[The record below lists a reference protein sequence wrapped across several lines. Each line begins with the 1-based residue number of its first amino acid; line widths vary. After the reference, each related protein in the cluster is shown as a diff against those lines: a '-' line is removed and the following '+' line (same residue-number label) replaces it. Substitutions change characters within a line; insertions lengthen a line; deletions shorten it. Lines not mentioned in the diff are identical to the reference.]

1 MKEKNQDEEK
11 QEDLLSFQRDNRFIL
26 FFAIWQ
32 NNYLYKA
39 KKRNLF
45 SFFYVQFNMKFFL
58 FLSLFISTI
67 FASTLNLSISSNP
80 SRINPILSTDS
91 ASSEITNWIFNGLFK
106 YDKNGNIVCD
116 LAKSYNFD
124 TPIKLIIKLKENVKW
139 HDGKLFS
146 SDDVIFTYNMINSPK
161 VFTPTKSSF
170 DMVKSVRKIDDFSVE
185 IIYKKPYFKALE
197 IWMTG
202 LLPYHLL
209 KNEKDLMTSK
219 FNKNPIGTGS
229 YKLKTLT
236 ISSDIILNA
245 NDDYF
250 KGRPKIDKISYKFI
264 PDTTT
269 AFYTLKQG
277 QLDIGGL
284 TPIQIDRQIN
294 DKFKKDFKIFEKPSF
309 GYTYL
314 GFNLK
319 GTKFKDIRIRQA
331 LSLAINRQEMVDVLF
346 FGHGKV
352 CTGPFLP
359 KTFAFN
365 ENIKVPLQNI
375 QKAKQLLKQM
385 GYDKNNPFEFQVI
398 TNANNSIRVNAAEIL
413 QYQLS
418 KVGIKMKIRV
428 MEWQA
433 FLNTIV
439 HPRNFDAIILGW
451 GLSLMP
457 DAKPLWHSTSYKK
470 GGFNLVG
477 YSNKKVDTLIEQ
489 GAITI
494 DKKKLSKI
502 YKEIFTHIS
511 TDLPYLF
518 LYIPN
523 SITVVNDKIKN
534 VEDALIGVTHNQKDW
549 IKE

>member
-1 MKEKNQDEEK
+1 MR
-11 QEDLLSFQRDNRFIL
+11 LLI
-26 FFAIWQ
+26 
-32 NNYLYKA
+32 
-39 KKRNLF
+39 
-45 SFFYVQFNMKFFL
+45 
-58 FLSLFISTI
+58 FLSLLFSSVYS
-67 FASTLNLSISSNP
+67 STLNLSISSNP

-91 ASSEITNWIFNGLFK
+91 ASSEISQWIFNGLFK
-106 YDKNGNIVCD
+106 YDKDGNVVCD
-116 LAKSYNFD
+116 LAKSYHFK
-124 TPIKLIIKLKENVKW
+124 TPTKLIVKIKENIKW
-139 HDGKLFS
+139 HDGYIFTA
-146 SDDVIFTYNMINSPK
+146 DDVIFTFNMINSPK

-170 DMVKSVRKIDDFSVE
+170 DKVKSVKKLDEFTVE
-185 IIYKKPYFKALE
+185 INYKQPYFKALE
-197 IWMTG
+197 IWLTG
-202 LLPYHLL
+202 LLPKHLL
-209 KNEKDLMTSK
+209 KDEKNLMTSK
-219 FNKNPIGTGS
+219 FNKNPVGTGS
-229 YKLKTLT
+229 YKLKTLS
-236 ISSDIILNA
+236 ISSDIVLTA
-245 NDDYF
+245 YDDYF
-250 KGRPKIDKISYKFI
+250 DGRPKIDKISYRFI

-269 AFYTLKQG
+269 AFYTLKQQ

-319 GTKFKDIRIRQA
+319 GEKFKDIRIRKA

-346 FGHGKV
+346 FGHAKV

-359 KTFAFN
+359 DTFAFN
-365 ENIKVPLQNI
+365 KDVKSPIQNI
-375 QKAKQLLKQM
+375 QKAKKLLKEM
-385 GYDKNNPFEFQVI
+385 GYDENNPFEFQVI

-418 KVGIKMKIRV
+418 KVGVKMKIRV

-457 DAKPLWHSTSYKK
+457 DAQPLWHSKSDKK

-477 YSNKKVDTLIEQ
+477 YSNAKVDNLIEK
-489 GAITI
+489 GAVTI
-494 DKKKLSKI
+494 DKDNLSKI
-502 YKEIFTHIS
+502 YREIFTQIS
-511 TDLPYLF
+511 DDLPYLF

-534 VEDALIGVTHNQKDW
+534 VSDTLIGVTHNQKDW

>member
-1 MKEKNQDEEK
+1 MRILI
-11 QEDLLSFQRDNRFIL
+11 LLPLLLIS
-26 FFAIWQ
+26 
-32 NNYLYKA
+32 LY
-39 KKRNLF
+39 
-45 SFFYVQFNMKFFL
+45 S
-58 FLSLFISTI
+58 
-67 FASTLNLSISSNP
+67 STLNLYISSNP
-80 SRINPILSTDS
+80 SRINPILSSDS
-91 ASSEITNWIFNGLFK
+91 ASSEITDWIFNGLFK
-106 YDKNGNIVCD
+106 YDKDGNVVCD
-116 LAKSYNFD
+116 LAKSYKFE
-124 TPIKLIIKLKENVKW
+124 TSTKLIVKLKQNVKW
-139 HDGKLFS
+139 HDGELFN
-146 SDDVIFTYNMINSPK
+146 SDDVIFTFNMINSPK

-170 DMVKSVRKIDDFSVE
+170 DMVKNVKKIDKFTIE
-185 IIYKKPYFKALE
+185 ITYKQPYFKALE
-197 IWMTG
+197 TWMTG

-209 KNEKDLMTSK
+209 KNEKDLMTSR
-219 FNKNPIGTGS
+219 FNKNPIGTGP

-236 ISSDIILNA
+236 ISSDIILTA
-245 NDDYF
+245 NDKYF
-250 KGRPKIDKISYKFI
+250 DGKPKIDKISYKFI

-277 QLDIGGL
+277 KLDIGGL

-294 DKFKKDFKIFEKPSF
+294 NKFKKDFKIFEKPSF

-319 GTKFKDIRIRQA
+319 GDKFKGIKIRQA
-331 LSLAINRQEMVDVLF
+331 LSLAINRQEMVDILF

-365 ENIKVPLQNI
+365 EKIKAPTQNI
-375 QKAKQLLKQM
+375 RKAKELLKQM
-385 GYDKNNPFEFQVI
+385 GYDKDNPFEFQVI
-398 TNANNSIRVNAAEIL
+398 TNANNSIRVNAAQIL
-413 QYQLS
+413 QYQLQ

-457 DAKPLWHSTSYKK
+457 DARPLWHSNSDKK

-477 YSNKKVDTLIEQ
+477 YSNKNVDKLIDE
-489 GAITI
+489 GAKTI
-494 DKKKLSKI
+494 DKNKLSTI
-502 YKEIFTHIS
+502 YKEIFTKIS
-511 TDLPYLF
+511 SDLPYLF

-523 SITVVNDKIKN
+523 SITIVNNNIKN
-534 VEDALIGVTHNQKDW
+534 VTDSIIGVTHNQKDW